1 MVIKSYSKINLTLK
15 VNYKSKNGL
24 HEIQSLY
31 TLISLFD
38 KIRIIKINKKKDKI
52 IFKGPFAK
60 HIKNKNN
67 SIYIL
72 LKQLRGLDLISDY
85 YYIEVIKNIPVFG
98 GLGGGSSNAAFIL
111 KFLLNNKINNNLINE
126 LERKI
131 GSDLK
136 LFFKKQGFLKNL
148 QTINELKRKHKLHFV
163 LVQPNIR
170 CSTKEIYSMVK
181 EYSKK
186 EKFNK
191 NIYISK
197 KNLLNYLSRST
208 NDLQFVV
215 EKKYPGIKKL
225 LMDIRNESGCCLSR
239 ISGSGSVCYGL
250 FKDQIT
256 AKKALNK
263 LKIKYPK
270 FWFSIAKSV

>member
-1 MVIKSYSKINLTLK
+1 M
-15 VNYKSKNGL
+15 
-24 HEIQSLY
+24 
-31 TLISLFD
+31 
-38 KIRIIKINKKKDKI
+38 
-52 IFKGPFAK
+52 
-60 HIKNKNN
+60 
-67 SIYIL
+67 
-72 LKQLRGLDLISDY
+72 
-85 YYIEVIKNIPVFG
+85 
-98 GLGGGSSNAAFIL
+98 GGGSSNAAFIL

-250 FKDQIT
+250 FKEQIT
-256 AKKALNK
+256 AKK
-263 LKIKYPK
+263 P
-270 FWFSIAKSV
+270 